1 MLPLLSELK
10 VVEITNSLAPAYAGR
25 LLADLG
31 AEVIA
36 LEPPAGNRV
45 RTRRDVAPHVVDYLA
60 TNKRSA
66 CLDLAEIDGDHVARQ
81 ICDRAQIVLY
91 DASVPYFNR
100 YWLDEPVYEDTEV
113 ALCVVTPHGL
123 RSPYADLCEDELLQF
138 ALSGIAS
145 VTPEEPADRSTERP
159 MQLYG
164 HQAAFIGGLTA
175 AVAALQGWFGTQ
187 SSGRPLLLDVAVLDA
202 LASVPLISQAAVFAG
217 HPLPKGPS
225 ARPQTV
231 PRGFLRCREGYVY
244 TQGGDDNWLGWA
256 QLLGR
261 ADWQN
266 APLTEPAYRMAHWPE
281 LSQVIQHWLGERS
294 NEAVYRACQEAGITA
309 FPVNAIGQVVA
320 HQQMD
325 AREVFTSIGFAGT
338 DRSFRA
344 PRTPIRLRSAEVP
357 ATPDMVRS
365 FGADTESTVQRL
377 GI

>member
-1 MLPLLSELK
+1 MLPLLPELK
-10 VVEITNSLAPAYAGR
+10 VVEISNSLAPAYAGR

-36 LEPPAGNRV
+36 LEPPEGNRV
-45 RTRRDVAPHVVDYLA
+45 RTRRDLAPHATEFLA

-66 CLDLAEIDGDHVARQ
+66 CLDLTGIDGDRVARQ
-81 ICDRAQIVLY
+81 ICAWAQIVLY

-100 YWLDEPVYEDTEV
+100 YLLDEQMYEDSEV

-145 VTPEEPADRSTERP
+145 VTPEEPADRSIERP

-164 HQAAFIGGLTA
+164 HQAAYIGGLTA
-175 AVAALQGWFGTQ
+175 AVAAVQGWF
-187 SSGRPLLLDVAVLDA
+187 SVEARGRSLLLDIAVLDA

-261 ADWQN
+261 TDWQMV
-266 APLTEPAYRMAHWPE
+266 PLTEPEYRKSHWPT
-281 LSQVIQHWLGERS
+281 LSQAIQHWLDERS
-294 NEAVYRACQEAGITA
+294 NEEVYRACQEAGITA
-309 FPVNAIGQVVA
+309 FPVNAIGQVVT

-325 AREVFTSIGFAGT
+325 AREVFIPVGFAGT
-338 DRSFRA
+338 EQSFRA

-357 ATPDMVRS
+357 TSPDTVS
-365 FGADTESTVQRL
+365 PFGADSESTFQRL